1 MISPGICYEWGSAGI
16 QVRSLPSVFFCSR
29 VFSMSSTAI
38 SQHIPG
44 PAFFPSCPQP
54 SPTGSDADHGL
65 PAALVIIQTL
75 SRPPLNRRR
84 PRPSS
89 RAPSSRLPNTPTA
102 ASTIRPAGP
111 PVLPRNIPSSTR
123 HRGTCEAPKARFP
136 TLPSQLPTRTALLRS
151 GRCRLE
157 ESRPKSHPM
166 PTTSRPTLSPLIP
179 RNS

>member
-1 MISPGICYEWGSAGI
+1 MGISRHPGSFACLFFFL
-16 QVRSLPSVFFCSR
+16 LPSLLDVLHR
-29 VFSMSSTAI
+29 QNAA
-38 SQHIPG
+38 HPG
-44 PAFFPSCPQP
+44 PCLFPSCPQP
-54 SPTGSDADHGL
+54 SPTGSGADHGL
-65 PAALVIIQTL
+65 SAALVTIQTL

-89 RAPSSRLPNTPTA
+89 RAPSSRLPNTPRA

-123 HRGTCEAPKARFP
+123 HRGTYEAHKARFP

-166 PTTSRPTLSPLIP
+166 PTTSRPTLCPLIP
-179 RNS
+179 RSS